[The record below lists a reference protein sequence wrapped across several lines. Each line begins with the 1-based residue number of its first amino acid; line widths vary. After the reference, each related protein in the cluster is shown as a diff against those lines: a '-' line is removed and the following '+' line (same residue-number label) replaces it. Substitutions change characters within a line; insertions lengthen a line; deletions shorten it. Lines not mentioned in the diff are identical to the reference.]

1 MSALFQGL
9 GITIS
14 SLIAQLLNFGFLFL
28 LLWLVGYKPMMR
40 MFDQRSRKIKES
52 MEQAEQVKA
61 QAALAEEELKKQIA
75 EGRKEGQE
83 IVARALRTAEELK
96 QKAQLDAKKEG
107 EAIVLGARG
116 EIQRERDEAITEIR
130 HEFADLA
137 LTAAEKVIDRSLDKE
152 AHRDIIDKVLEQSK
166 PNQG

>member
-14 SLIAQLLNFGFLFL
+14 SLIAQLLNFGVLFL
-28 LLWLVGYKPMMR
+28 LLYLVGYKPLMR
-40 MFDQRSRKIKES
+40 MFDERSRKIKES

-83 IVARALRTAEELK
+83 IVARLYVPVK
-96 QKAQLDAKKEG
+96 
-107 EAIVLGARG
+107 
-116 EIQRERDEAITEIR
+116 
-130 HEFADLA
+130 
-137 LTAAEKVIDRSLDKE
+137 
-152 AHRDIIDKVLEQSK
+152 
-166 PNQG
+166 N